1 VQTDLQA
8 IRDLITG
15 AALPPTV
22 QQVILTRFDE
32 LPKLYADLGRTYE
45 TRFSDQVVSSVGRMV
60 QLLTAPDAGDG
71 APALAVALV
80 ERLRAMHDRHGVAV
94 ALKSP
99 PAVKAKR
106 KPKAGGHD
114 ADPPTPKEVTHGA
127 VPAGTARAAGRTPR
141 ARRALPGNG

>member
-22 QQVILTRFDE
+22 QQAILTRFDE

-45 TRFSDQVVSSVGRMV
+45 TRFSDQVATSVRRMV
-60 QLLTAPDAGDG
+60 QLLTTRDAGDH

-94 ALKSP
+94 ALKPP
-99 PAVKAKR
+99 PAFKAKR
-106 KPKAGGHD
+106 KRKA
-114 ADPPTPKEVTHGA
+114 AAPDPNAPTANEVTHGA

-141 ARRALPGNG
+141 ARNSLPGNG